1 MTTTTRVALF
11 LSVIALAA
19 CGGGPQSDVTSV
31 PGRGAVAVQVE
42 PNPIRATHVS
52 GETYEF
58 PFEVIVRETGGR
70 PVNVRRVSATVHGPG
85 GLTFARETYDADR
98 IRSLGYST
106 TVPPNGEL
114 RYRFA
119 PRKEVPDERLFGGVS
134 AQLSVEAA
142 DDTGTPTSAST
153 MVTVTR

>member
-1 MTTTTRVALF
+1 MTTTRRIALF
-11 LSVIALAA
+11 FSVIAVAA
-19 CGGGPQSDVTSV
+19 CGGGPQSGVTSV
-31 PGRGAVAVQVE
+31 PGRGAIAVQVD
-42 PNPIRATHVS
+42 PNPIRATRVS
-52 GETYEF
+52 GETYDF

-70 PVNVRRVSATVHGPG
+70 PVNVTRVSATVLGPG

-106 TVPPNGEL
+106 AVGPNGEL

-134 AQLSVEAA
+134 AQLTVDAA

-153 MVTVTR
+153 VVTVTR